1 MFSMKAVLAKIIYT
15 HYSAT
20 AIPVLTLR
28 MVFAL
33 PFYLIILFRERLKN
47 SKNLRDIQKSDFW
60 KLLLFGLLG
69 YYLASYFDFVG
80 LQYIKAGL
88 ERIILFCYPT
98 IVILFSWIFLKRKPT
113 KKQVMAILMTYIGV
127 LICFWN
133 ELHTVHEGQQIILG
147 GVLILLSA
155 IFYAGYLVGS
165 DYLIPK
171 FGSVLFTSYAML
183 VACFAIITHFL
194 VTNGVHIFHYE
205 WQVYILCLIMAIFST
220 VLPSYFIS
228 ASIRELNANNFGVV
242 ASLGPV
248 STIILAYF
256 FLGEVLTPIQIIGSL
271 IVIIGIFIIT
281 RGKKKKK

>member
-1 MFSMKAVLAKIIYT
+1 MKAVLAKIIYINF
-15 HYSAT
+15 SAT

-28 MVFAL
+28 MVFAM
-33 PFYLIILFRERLKN
+33 PFYVIILIREK
-47 SKNLRDIQKSDFW
+47 SKRQKDLRKIEKSDYLRLF
-60 KLLLFGLLG
+60 LFGLLG

-113 KKQVMAILMTYIGV
+113 KQQVFAILMTYVGV
-127 LICFWN
+127 MICFWN
-133 ELHTVHEGQQIILG
+133 ELNTVHEGQQIILG

-171 FGSVLFTSYAML
+171 FGSVLYTSYAML
-183 VACFAIITHFL
+183 IACLAIIIHFL
-194 VTNGVHIFHYE
+194 VTHGFHIFHYE
-205 WQVYILCLIMAIFST
+205 WQVYILCLVMAIFST

-256 FLGEVLTPIQIIGSL
+256 FLGEVLTPIQILGSCV
-271 IVIIGIFIIT
+271 VIIGIFIIT
-281 RGKKKKK
+281 RRKKKQ